1 MRTLLGW
8 VFKAAFVGVLYLGIS
23 SGAQVKLPESV
34 LGFKVPD
41 EAHQF
46 VGRTAQ
52 IADYGKQATN
62 GFKGIA
68 DSFK

>member
-8 VFKAAFVGVLYLGIS
+8 IFKAAFVGVLYLGVT
-23 SGAQVKLPESV
+23 SGMQVKLPDTV
-34 LGFKVPD
+34 LGFKVPSQ
-41 EAHQF
+41 AHQF
-46 VGRTAQ
+46 VERSAQ
-52 IADYGKQATN
+52 IADYGKQAQS

>member
-8 VFKAAFVGVLYLGIS
+8 IFKAGFVGVLYLGVT
-23 SGAQVKLPESV
+23 SGTHVKLPETI
-34 LGFKVPD
+34 LGYKVPEQAQQWVD
-41 EAHQF
+41 
-46 VGRTAQ
+46 RTSQ
-52 IADYGKQATN
+52 IADYGKQTQD

>member
-8 VFKAAFVGVLYLGIS
+8 VFKAAFAGVLYLGVT
-23 SGAQVKLPESV
+23 SGMQVKLPDTV
-34 LGFKVPD
+34 LGFKVP
-41 EAHQF
+41 EQAHQF
-46 VGRTAQ
+46 VERTSQ
-52 IADYGKQATN
+52 IADFGKQTQS

>member
-8 VFKAAFVGVLYLGIS
+8 IFKASFVGVLYLGVT
-23 SGAQVKLPESV
+23 SGMQVKLPESI

-41 EAHQF
+41 QAQQF
-46 VGRTAQ
+46 VDRTAQ
-52 IADYGKQATN
+52 IADFGKQTQN

-68 DSFK
+68 DSLK